1 MNQAI
6 AGPKTYPL
14 YVYVDQILFTDIKIM
29 HDIFKSISH
38 VKYLA
43 NFGTFSH
50 FTPALAKGTSA
61 DDAHSNA

>member
-43 NFGTFSH
+43 
-50 FTPALAKGTSA
+50 TPALAKGTSA
-61 DDAHSNA
+61 DDAHSNG